1 MKYISSTVHLQKKIM
16 KKALLILFLL
26 YSWHVL
32 NAQKRFNFGVGVISI
47 YDPFELGVQAKVK
60 FDLYEKTGTA
70 ASFGYLFDK
79 NVNWV
84 LDLDQ
89 HYNDF
94 VTIGDL
100 GLSPFAGLNLLN
112 TDPKTFWG
120 LNLGLFTDFELDTGQ
135 VLYLEPKYTLGK
147 SDRFTLSVGVSF

>member
-1 MKYISSTVHLQKKIM
+1 M
-16 KKALLILFLL
+16 KKALIIIFLL
-26 YSWHVL
+26 SSLHGL
-32 NAQKRFNFGVGVISI
+32 NAQKRFHLGVGAISI

-84 LDLDQ
+84 FDLDQ

-94 VTIGDL
+94 IRIGDL
-100 GLSPFAGLNLLN
+100 GISPFAGLNLLN

-120 LNLGLFTDFELDTGQ
+120 VNLGLFTDFEIDTGQ